1 MIDKIMI
8 NDFRQFKNNE
18 IYLGKR
24 LTILAGRNSTGKSTI
39 LGLLANCAEIKK
51 KDGVTYSGQQFRA
64 EFSEIFHGS
73 EKFDKSGSN
82 RIRINV
88 VNENGDDIDYRDFR
102 TAWQNNK
109 NKKRFRIIPLKKL
122 ENSKITESKM
132 SFPVLY
138 LGLSRLYPIGEVEK
152 NNIKSNEINF
162 SDLNDS
168 NWFIEKYKYIL
179 SINDEIKEID
189 NFKIAETDKKV
200 GVVITTNNYDEFTN
214 SSGQDNLGQ
223 ILMALL
229 SFKKLK
235 TDNPGRWEGGLLLID
250 EVDSTLHPA
259 AQKRLIDLIQKESE
273 KNGIQAVVTT
283 HSSDLLKHV
292 YSKTKKNSRDKSNEI
307 EVYYFTNANKK
318 LEIKR
323 NLSFLSIKND
333 LLLESVVESEKI
345 SVYSEDAEN
354 RWFLKNL
361 LKKYMMYLKILETNI
376 GCEQLLNLYSV
387 DLNYFGNV
395 LIVLDG
401 DVKSEKI
408 NKLPQIDVLKNIIKL
423 PGKVRPEEVIFNYII
438 SLNPDHPFWVKA
450 EILSVTWQYL
460 NDNSPNSPKYSGLN
474 KDRDK
479 YKKWFQDNEY
489 WINSL
494 NVFEFWSRDNEEIVD
509 NFLNSFIVA
518 YNSIAERNF
527 YIHLER

>member
-1 MIDKIMI
+1 MIDKIKI

-73 EKFDKSGSN
+73 EEFDKSGSN
-82 RIRINV
+82 KIRINV
-88 VNENGDDIDYRDFR
+88 VDANGNNIDYRDFR
-102 TAWQNNK
+102 TAWQNVK
-109 NKKRFRIIPLKKL
+109 NKKRFRIIPFKKV
-122 ENSKITESKM
+122 ENKKITESKM

-152 NNIKSNEINF
+152 NNIESNEIKFHN
-162 SDLNDS
+162 SEDNE
-168 NWFIEKYKYIL
+168 WFIEKYKYIL

-189 NFKIAETDKKV
+189 NFKISETNKKV
-200 GVVITTNNYDEFTN
+200 GVAVTTNNYDEFTN

-223 ILMALL
+223 ILIALL

-235 TDNPGRWEGGLLLID
+235 TDNPERGEGGLLLID

-259 AQKRLIDLIQKESE
+259 AQKRLIDLIQKEAE
-273 KNGIQAVVTT
+273 KIGIQAVITT

-292 YSKTKKNSRDKSNEI
+292 CSKTKKNSKDKANEI

-323 NLSFLSIKND
+323 NLNFLSIKND
-333 LLLESVVESEKI
+333 LLLESVIESEKI

-361 LKKYMMYLKILETNI
+361 LKQYMMYLKILETNI

-387 DLNYFGNV
+387 DQNYFGNV

-401 DVKSEKI
+401 DVKSDKI
-408 NKLPQIDVLKNIIKL
+408 DKLPQIDRLKNIIKL
-423 PGKVRPEEVIFNYII
+423 PGEVRPEEVIYKYII
-438 SLNPDHPFWVKA
+438 SLNADHPFWEKA
-450 EILSVTWQYL
+450 ENLSVSWQYVK
-460 NDNSPNSPKYSGLN
+460 DNSPNSPKYSGFA
-474 KDRDK
+474 KERDK
-479 YKKWFQDNEY
+479 YKKWFQDNES
-489 WINSL
+489 WLNSL
-494 NVFEFWSRDNEEIVD
+494 NIFEFWSRDNEEMV
-509 NFLNSFIVA
+509 NEFLKSFIVA

-527 YIHLER
+527 YTRIEQ